1 MSTFCLSGRE
11 QFRFSVRL
19 ESCKQKQPNKI
30 TVYET
35 KYAEKHMTK
44 QNKELPPIPLCTYY
58 DLPYPV
64 TQRLA
69 LDISTAFIILICND
83 FRSANDNYL
92 NMQKQQL
99 YSESSPIKFD
109 VTF

>member
-1 MSTFCLSGRE
+1 
-11 QFRFSVRL
+11 
-19 ESCKQKQPNKI
+19 
-30 TVYET
+30 
-35 KYAEKHMTK
+35 MTK
-44 QNKELPPIPLCTYY
+44 QNNELPPIPLCTYY

-69 LDISTAFIILICND
+69 LDISTAFIILTFND
-83 FRSANDNYL
+83 YRSAIDNYL

-99 YSESSPIKFD
+99 YSKSSPIKCD